1 MKTRTFLLVTALAA
15 ALAGRASAKD
25 IAPLDDAAKPTE
37 DGKYPKENVPEGQT
51 FDGSFRSVVGYRS
64 EDGRF
69 SAAIWESGPGVLET
83 DGYPNDEFCH
93 VLEGKLVITNA
104 SGSTEEFGPGD
115 SFVIPKGWV
124 GTWDMKT
131 RFKKRF
137 VAFEEKPAAP

>member
-1 MKTRTFLLVTALAA
+1 MKTKTLL
-15 ALAGRASAKD
+15 LAGVLGITLAGAASAQD
-25 IAPLDDAAKPTE
+25 IRPLDDAAKPT
-37 DGKYPKENVPEGQT
+37 DSGKYPKENVPEGQT
-51 FDGSFRSVVGYRS
+51 FDGSFASIVGYRS

-69 SAAIWESGPGVLET
+69 TAAIWESGPGVLKT

-93 VLEGKLVITNA
+93 VLEGELVITNA
-104 SGSTEEFGPGD
+104 SGSTKQFGPGD

>member
-1 MKTRTFLLVTALAA
+1 MKKRTYLLVTTLAA
-15 ALAGRASAKD
+15 ALAGSASAKD
-25 IAPLDDAAKPTE
+25 IVPLDDAAKPNE
-37 DGKYPKENVPEGQT
+37 EGKYPKQNVPEGQT

-64 EDGRF
+64 ADGRF
-69 SAAIWESGPGVLET
+69 SAAIWESGPGVLKT

-104 SGSTEEFGPGD
+104 SGATAEFGPGD